1 MEKYNEWIR
10 KYPGITFLII
20 LCLTF
25 LIILCLM
32 ALSAVGLCVAPGITL
47 VAGAALI
54 GAICAWYMI
63 MLMVDDRWDW

>member
-1 MEKYNEWIR
+1 MEKYKEWIR
-10 KYPGITFLII
+10 KYPGI
-20 LCLTF
+20 TF

-54 GAICAWYMI
+54 GTICAWYMI

>member
-1 MEKYNEWIR
+1 MEKYKEWIR

-20 LCLTF
+20 LCIMML
-25 LIILCLM
+25 
-32 ALSAVGLCVAPGITL
+32 AAVGLCVAPGITL

>member
-1 MEKYNEWIR
+1 
-10 KYPGITFLII
+10 
-20 LCLTF
+20 
-25 LIILCLM
+25 M
-32 ALSAVGLCVAPGITL
+32 ALSAVGLCVAPAITL